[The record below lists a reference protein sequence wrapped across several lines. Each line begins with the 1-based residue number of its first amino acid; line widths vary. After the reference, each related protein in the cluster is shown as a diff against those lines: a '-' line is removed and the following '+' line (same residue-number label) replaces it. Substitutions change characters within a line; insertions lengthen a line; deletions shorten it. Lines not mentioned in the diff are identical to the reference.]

1 MAVAAASI
9 PGPQGPVTMTMSLGV
24 ACRRPG
30 ETTEAVALI
39 EAADLA
45 LYRAK
50 AGGRNRVS
58 L

>member
-1 MAVAAASI
+1 
-9 PGPQGPVTMTMSLGV
+9 MSLGV
-24 ACRRPG
+24 ACQRAG
-30 ETTEAVALI
+30 DSTQATALV

-58 L
+58 A